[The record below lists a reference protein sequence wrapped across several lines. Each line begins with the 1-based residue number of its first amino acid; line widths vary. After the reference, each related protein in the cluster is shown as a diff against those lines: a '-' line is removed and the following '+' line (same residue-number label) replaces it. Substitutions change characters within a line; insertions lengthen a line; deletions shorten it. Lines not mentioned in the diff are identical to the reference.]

1 MTLLYF
7 EGYETCADD
16 TDVINRGWDLDQ
28 TASLSGQNVLPMPSR
43 NGISGGIG
51 LMLRGPYNAAG
62 PAYAPNAGQPG
73 FGMYDTKQS
82 IYSLWQAGG
91 FSLGFNATFNKTTQ
105 LQVAAFNPQ
114 QIRYDGSTYY
124 WAIAQLAATYIVV
137 YSTDLQNWI
146 QTASQP
152 PNIGVNATITI
163 IGSGAT
169 ATILV
174 SSSMAN
180 VATTLAYTS
189 NLGLTWTN
197 TAAIGG
203 QPKYV
208 VATGNSA
215 APYILPY
222 STGTGAG
229 VGFLSSALAFTTIS
243 ATLLATTG
251 TQWAGAAKV
260 VAGVVMTWMAGSSTT
275 TNTPIAA
282 NQQYFSWIQAN
293 NAGITTAANWT
304 SCAQIAGCTI
314 SDMTYINGYWVAV
327 GYGGIYVAAQS
338 GTTGNVLGPAT
349 ATAWAN
355 VYSTGTAVIYS
366 VEVNAAGTLAV
377 AVGHDAVTNT
387 AAIYTSTNGTV
398 WTKVDRFLFNEP
410 SAIQNN
416 TFTNVY
422 WDGHR
427 FVLVGGV
434 NNNVIAVSTDGFA
447 WNALYYPDYTET
459 AGTTSC
465 NLAGVYSGTLTPGT
479 YVDQASSVANPG
491 TFVPW
496 STALT
501 AGFATGIGITVGAAT
516 QGINVV
522 TRAIQGVVL
531 AGGTTG
537 LTQTA
542 VTNAAQTV
550 PCSGSLTN
558 YYEIIATSVPGT
570 TNMFNVQYA
579 INGVILPGTQSNVQ
593 FAATTD
599 TTGASH
605 LLINN
610 PNTGNFVMMDDLYL
624 TNMAGTLCVGQLGP
638 QIVMPL
644 NLAADVSDQFSNSI
658 PANHNYQTVGTP
670 LSNSEG
676 YVYSSTPGVKDVY
689 STSNAV
695 PTNYKING
703 VMVEGYFAAYGPI
716 GANCQIE
723 ASSNGVVA
731 NGNTVAANTATP
743 LYSSVLMPTDPNTS
757 AAWTSGG
764 LNALQ
769 VIPAKLN

>member
-16 TDVINRGWDLDQ
+16 TDVLNRGWDLDQ
-28 TASLSGQNVLPMPSR
+28 TAALSGQNVLPMPSR

-62 PAYAPNAGQPG
+62 ITYAPNAGEPG

-91 FSLGFNATFNKTTQ
+91 FSVGFNATFNKTIQ
-105 LQVAAFNPQ
+105 LQVGAFAPQ

-124 WAIAQLAATYIVV
+124 WAIAQLGSTYIVV
-137 YSTDLQNWI
+137 YSSDLQNWT

-152 PNIGVNATITI
+152 ANIGQFATITI

-174 SSSMAN
+174 SSS
-180 VATTLAYTS
+180 ATNAAATIAYTS

-197 TAAIGG
+197 TAAIGN
-203 QPKYV
+203 QPKYP

-229 VGFLSSALAFTTIS
+229 VGFLSSAFAFTAIGSTILS
-243 ATLLATTG
+243 TTLA
-251 TQWAGAAKV
+251 QWAGAAKV
-260 VAGVVMTWMAGSSTT
+260 VAGVVMTWMAGAASAISTPGSGAT
-275 TNTPIAA
+275 
-282 NQQYFSWIQAN
+282 QYFAWAQAN
-293 NAGITTAANWT
+293 NASITSTSAWT
-304 SCAQIAGCTI
+304 TCATLPACVIT
-314 SDMTYINGYWVAV
+314 DMTYINGYWIAV

-338 GTTGNVLGPAT
+338 GTSGNVLGPAAT
-349 ATAWAN
+349 TAWSN
-355 VYSTGTAVIYS
+355 VYSSGTATIYS

-387 AAIYTSTNGTV
+387 SAIYTSTNGTV

-427 FVLVGGV
+427 FVLVGGI
-434 NNNVIAVSTDGFA
+434 NNNVIAVSTDGFS

-465 NLAGVYSGTLTPGT
+465 NLAGVYSGTLTAGT
-479 YVDQASSVANPG
+479 YVDQGSGAANPG

-496 STALT
+496 SVATT
-501 AGFATGIGITVGAAT
+501 AGFASGLGVTVGAAT

-522 TRAIQGVVL
+522 TRTVQGVTL
-531 AGGTTG
+531 AGATAGM
-537 LTQTA
+537 TQTA

-558 YYEIIATSVPGT
+558 YYEIIATAVPGT

-579 INGVILPGTQSNVQ
+579 INGVILPGSQSNVQ

-605 LLINN
+605 LLLNN
-610 PNTGNFVMMDDLYL
+610 PNTGNFVMMDDIYL
-624 TNMAGTLCVGQLGP
+624 TNFAGTLCVGQLGP

-644 NLAADVSDQFSNSI
+644 NLASDVSDQFTNSI

-689 STSNAV
+689 GTSNAV

-703 VMVEGYFAAYGPI
+703 VMVEGFFAAYGPI

-731 NGNTVAANTATP
+731 AGNTVAANTATP